1 MVNLDNTTSI
11 KSSSNEEFSFVEF
24 FHLCVAKWKWFLL
37 SLIVIVGFGVLY
49 ILRQQPIYERS
60 EQVLV
65 KSQDDT
71 GMGGLPSGMS
81 SLGLLGGNTDVNNEL
96 IALTSPAV
104 MFEVAAR
111 LGLDYDY
118 TWKKLP
124 HGITLYGKTLPVTAE
139 FKEVDLQGSAS
150 LRMEL
155 SKNGEFRLF
164 KFVRYVDG
172 EKEKLDGE
180 VKGKVG
186 GIVKTPIGLVA
197 ISNNPDYDN
206 DKLFKKS
213 DKVTIAITKTPR
225 QDVIEKYDKK
235 LVGDLT
241 DEDADVI
248 DLSIKDVNVQRAVD
262 ILNTIIEVYNENWVE
277 DKNKI
282 SVATSKFINERLQVI
297 HQELGEVDQTI
308 AKYQSNTKT
317 LSTEESTKLSL
328 KKESEHEDNIVA
340 TANELAIA
348 EYLREFITD
357 PKNKYTLMPPNLT
370 MNGIGDDPNI
380 RAYNDMLLARNR
392 LVTNSSEE
400 NPLLEEYNDNL
411 TALHSII
418 LKGLNTRIRA
428 LQSTLVS
435 SRKAIA
441 QEETK
446 MENTPGKILPLLS
459 EVRQQRVKEQLYLFL
474 LEKREENELTQK
486 FTADNL
492 RIITPPMGSLKPVA
506 PKKALILFICFIVA
520 LGIPAAIFYFS
531 EVLNTKVRGKKD
543 LENVKMPFAGEIPLV
558 GKRRKL
564 NINGKGKLLG
574 KKEETAPIS
583 VVAEGKRDVV
593 NEAFRVIRSNI
604 DFMAG
609 KDKKCQVVLLTSFN
623 PGSGKSFISYN
634 LGLSFA
640 IKHKRV
646 LLIDCDLRHGSS
658 SMYVGMPKKGLS
670 DYLTENTDNWEE
682 LVKVA
687 PGNQDLRIMP
697 IGKMPPNPAELLE
710 NGRLDK
716 LVEQAKR
723 DYDYVLL
730 DCPPVNIVV
739 DTNIVGRLADRTLF
753 VVRAG
758 LLDRSALK
766 ELNELYED
774 KKFKNMSVILN
785 GTEAIHSRYYTYG
798 NYQHLS

>member
-1 MVNLDNTTSI
+1 MNTTENNSLDQGKI
-11 KSSSNEEFSFVEF
+11 EEFSIQDF
-24 FHLCVAKWKWFLL
+24 FQLCVSKWKWFLL
-37 SLIVIVGFGVLY
+37 SFLFFVGLATLY
-49 ILRQQPIYERS
+49 ILRQQPVYERE
-60 EQVLV
+60 EQILV
-65 KSQDDT
+65 KNQDNG
-71 GMGGLPSGMS
+71 GMGNLPSSFSAM
-81 SLGLLGGNTDVNNEL
+81 GLFSGNTDVNNEL
-96 IALTSPAV
+96 IALTSPAL
-104 MFEVAAR
+104 MYEVVER
-111 LGLDYDY
+111 LGLDYNY
-118 TWKKLP
+118 VWKKLP
-124 HGITLYGKTLPVTAE
+124 HGITLYGTSLPVSAN
-139 FKEVDLQGSAS
+139 FKDIDLQGAAS

-155 SKNGEFRLF
+155 SKNGEVKLHRFVKYTSDGKT
-164 KFVRYVDG
+164 KF
-172 EKEKLDGE
+172 DGE
-180 VKGKVG
+180 VTGKVDSD
-186 GIVKTPIGLVA
+186 IKTPIGIVS
-197 ISNNPDYDN
+197 IKKNPDFDFS
-206 DKLFKKS
+206 DLFKKS
-213 DKVTIAITKTPR
+213 DEVTINIWKQAR
-225 QDVIEKYDKK
+225 QDAVEKYGEK

-248 DLSIKDVNVQRAVD
+248 DLSIKDVNVERAVD
-262 ILNTIIEVYNENWVE
+262 ILNSILIVYNENWIS

-282 SVATSKFINERLQVI
+282 TVATSQFINDRLQVI
-297 HQELGEVDQTI
+297 QQELGDVDQTI
-308 AKYQSNTKT
+308 AKYQANTGT
-317 LSTEESTKLSL
+317 IGLEESTKLSL
-328 KKESEHEDNIVA
+328 KKESEYEQSLIDVA
-340 TANELAIA
+340 NKLAIV
-348 EYLREFITD
+348 EYIRDYLVD
-357 PKNKYTLMPPNLT
+357 PKNKYNLLPANLGT
-370 MNGIGDDPNI
+370 DGPEEDYQIK
-380 RAYNDMLLARNR
+380 AYNELLLERNN
-392 LVTNSSEE
+392 LVNNSSEQ
-400 NPLLEEYNDNL
+400 NPLVGEYDAKL
-411 TALHSII
+411 TAMHSAI
-418 LKGLNTRIRA
+418 LKGINTNIRT
-428 LQSTLVS
+428 LQTGLS
-435 SRKAIA
+435 SARKEIA
-441 QEETK
+441 KVEGS
-446 MENTPGKILPLLS
+446 MESTPGKILPLLS
-459 EVRQQRVKEQLYLFL
+459 ESRQQKVKESLYLFL
-474 LEKREENELTQK
+474 LEKREENELSQK

-506 PKKALILFICFIVA
+506 PKKGLIIIIALFIAVG
-520 LGIPAAIFYFS
+520 LPTTIFYFS

-543 LENVKMPFAGEIPLV
+543 LENVKMPFAGEIPHV
-558 GKRRKL
+558 GKKRKL
-564 NINGKGKLLG
+564 KLDGKGKLIG
-574 KKEETAPIS
+574 KKEEKAPIS

-609 KDKKCQVVLLTSFN
+609 KDKGCQVVLITSFN

-716 LVEQAKR
+716 LIEQAKR
-723 DYDYVLL
+723 EYDYVLL

-766 ELNELYED
+766 ELNELYEE